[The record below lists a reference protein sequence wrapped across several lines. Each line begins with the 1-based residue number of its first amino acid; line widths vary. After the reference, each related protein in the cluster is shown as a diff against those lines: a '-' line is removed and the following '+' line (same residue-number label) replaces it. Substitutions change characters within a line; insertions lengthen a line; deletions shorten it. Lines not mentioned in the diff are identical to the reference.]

1 MRTHVNPRRTDLDG
15 IRAGNANLRID
26 AKTATKVE
34 QSRQFRLLVREAMQA
49 AGLSQKAFAIE
60 AGQSESVI
68 SEALAGTRN
77 LAADWVWAQDD
88 AFWLALSTRIASARN
103 FSPERE
109 DEIEEAQIL
118 QVVGVLLKRRRKS
131 A

>member
-1 MRTHVNPRRTDLDG
+1 MRSQSNSRRSDLDG

-26 AKTATKVE
+26 AKTAAKIE
-34 QSRQFRLLVREAMQA
+34 QSRQFRLLVREAMRD

-88 AFWLALSTRIASARN
+88 AFWLALSTRISSARG
-103 FSPERE
+103 FSAERE

-118 QVVGVLLKRRRKS
+118 QIVGTLLKRRRKS